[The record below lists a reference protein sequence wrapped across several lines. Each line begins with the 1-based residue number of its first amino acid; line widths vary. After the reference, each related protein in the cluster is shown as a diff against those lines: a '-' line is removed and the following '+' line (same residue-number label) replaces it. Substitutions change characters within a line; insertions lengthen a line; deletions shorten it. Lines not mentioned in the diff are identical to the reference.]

1 MVTTLK
7 YGSKKDSI
15 NKMLA
20 RLSIKSRR
28 GVETKKYSGIIKLK
42 KDSLQIQK
50 ELRNEWE

>member
-15 NKMLA
+15 NKLLD

-28 GVETKKYSGIIKLK
+28 GVDTKKYSGIITLK
-42 KDSLQIQK
+42 KDPLQIQK

>member
-15 NKMLA
+15 NKMLD

-28 GVETKKYSGIIKLK
+28 GVNTKKYSGIIKLK
-42 KDSLQIQK
+42 KDSLRIQK
-50 ELRNEWE
+50 DLRNEWE

>member
-15 NKMLA
+15 NKMLD

-28 GVETKKYSGIIKLK
+28 GVDTKKYSGIIKLK
-42 KDSLQIQK
+42 KDPLQIQK
-50 ELRNEWE
+50 ELRNEW